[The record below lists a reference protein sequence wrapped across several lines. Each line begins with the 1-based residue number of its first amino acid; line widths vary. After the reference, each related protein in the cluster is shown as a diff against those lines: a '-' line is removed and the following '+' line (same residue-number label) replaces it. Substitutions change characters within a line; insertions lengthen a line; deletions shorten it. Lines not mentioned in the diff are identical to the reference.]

1 MRLIFLGP
9 PGIGKGTQAKLLA
22 ERHSLAHL
30 STGDMFRSL
39 ISRNIDLGTLAKSFM
54 DKGKLVPDDVVLG
67 MVNERLREDDTAS
80 GYIFDGFPR
89 TVPQVEGLKKLL
101 KELGQSID
109 HVIAFEGDDTVLV
122 ERLSSRRTCPDCGK
136 IINLIFSPPK
146 VIGQCDDCG
155 GELFQR
161 IDDKPEV
168 IQKRLD
174 VYKEQT
180 EPLVNYYESKALL
193 KRVDGM
199 GSVHEVAERIDK
211 YLINNILE
219 E

>member
-30 STGDMFRSL
+30 STGDMFRSV
-39 ISRNIDLGTLAKSFM
+39 ISRNTDLGTFAKSFM

-67 MVNERLREDDTAS
+67 MVNDRLREDDTAG

-89 TVPQVEGLKKLL
+89 TVPQAEGLKKLL

-109 HVIAFEGDDTVLV
+109 HVLALEGDDTVLV
-122 ERLSSRRTCPDCGK
+122 ERLSSRRTCLDCGK
-136 IINLIFSPPK
+136 IINLIFSPSK
-146 VIGQCDDCG
+146 VSGQCDDCG

-161 IDDKPEV
+161 NDDKTKV

-174 VYKEQT
+174 VYEEQT

-193 KRVDGM
+193 RRVDGV

>member
-22 ERHSLAHL
+22 ERHSLVHL
-30 STGDMFRSL
+30 STGDMFRSA
-39 ISRNIDLGTLAKSFM
+39 INKKTELGTLSKSFM

-67 MVNERLREDDTAS
+67 MVNERLRVDDTAS

-89 TVPQVEGLKKLL
+89 TVPQVEGFKKLL
-101 KELGQSID
+101 KELGQFID
-109 HVIAFEGDDTVLV
+109 HVIALEGNDTVLI
-122 ERLSSRRTCPDCGK
+122 ERLSSRRTCSDCGK
-136 IINLIFSPPK
+136 IINLIFSPSK
-146 VIGQCDDCG
+146 VSGQCDDCG

-161 IDDKPEV
+161 NDDKPEV

-174 VYKEQT
+174 IYEEQT
-180 EPLVNYYESKALL
+180 EPLVNYYESKALIR
-193 KRVDGM
+193 RVDGV

>member
-1 MRLIFLGP
+1 MRVIFLGP
-9 PGIGKGTQAKLLA
+9 PGIGKGTQAKLLS
-22 ERHSLAHL
+22 ERHSLVHL
-30 STGDMFRSL
+30 STGDMFRSV
-39 ISRNIDLGTLAKSFM
+39 IRRNTDLGTFAKSFM

-67 MVNERLREDDTAS
+67 MVNERLREDDTAR

-161 IDDKPEV
+161 NDDKPEV

-174 VYKEQT
+174 VYEEQT

-193 KRVDGM
+193 RRVDGM

>member
-22 ERHSLAHL
+22 ERHSLEHF
-30 STGDMFRSL
+30 STGDMFRSA
-39 ISRNIDLGTLAKSFM
+39 INKKTELGTLSKSFM

-67 MVNERLREDDTAS
+67 MVNERLRVDDTAS

-89 TVPQVEGLKKLL
+89 TVPQVEGFKKLL
-101 KELGQSID
+101 KELGQFID
-109 HVIAFEGDDTVLV
+109 HVIALEGNDTVLV
-122 ERLSSRRTCPDCGK
+122 ERLSSRRTCSDCGK
-136 IINLIFSPPK
+136 IINLIFSPSK
-146 VIGQCDDCG
+146 VSGQCDDCG

-161 IDDKPEV
+161 NDDKPEV

-174 VYKEQT
+174 IYEEQT

-193 KRVDGM
+193 RRVDGV

>member
-22 ERHSLAHL
+22 ERHSLVHL
-30 STGDMFRSL
+30 STGDMFRSV
-39 ISRNIDLGTLAKSFM
+39 ISRNTDLGNFAKSFM

-67 MVNERLREDDTAS
+67 MVNERLRKDDTAR

-161 IDDKPEV
+161 NDDKPEV

-174 VYKEQT
+174 VYEEQT

-193 KRVDGM
+193 RRVDGM

>member
-22 ERHSLAHL
+22 ERHSLVHL
-30 STGDMFRSL
+30 STGDMFRSV
-39 ISRNIDLGTLAKSFM
+39 IRRNTDLGTFAKSFM

-67 MVNERLREDDTAS
+67 MVNDRLREDDTAS

-109 HVIAFEGDDTVLV
+109 HVIAFEGNDTVLV

-146 VIGQCDDCG
+146 VIGQCDDFG

-161 IDDKPEV
+161 NDDKPEV

-174 VYKEQT
+174 VYEEQT

-193 KRVDGM
+193 RRVDGV
-199 GSVHEVAERIDK
+199 GSVNEVAERINK

-219 E
+219 K

>member
-101 KELGQSID
+101 KELGKSID
-109 HVIAFEGDDTVLV
+109 HIIAFEGDDTVLV

-161 IDDKPEV
+161 NDDKPEV

-174 VYKEQT
+174 VYEEQT
-180 EPLVNYYESKALL
+180 EPLVNYYESKALIR
-193 KRVDGM
+193 RVDGV

>member
-22 ERHSLAHL
+22 ERHSLVHL
-30 STGDMFRSL
+30 STGDMFRSV
-39 ISRNIDLGTLAKSFM
+39 ISRNTDLGTFAKSFM

-67 MVNERLREDDTAS
+67 MVNERLREDYTAS

-161 IDDKPEV
+161 NDDKPEV

-174 VYKEQT
+174 VYEEQT
-180 EPLVNYYESKALL
+180 EPLVNYYKSKALL
-193 KRVDGM
+193 RRVDGM
-199 GSVHEVAERIDK
+199 GSVHKVAERIDK

>member
-1 MRLIFLGP
+1 MIFLGP

-22 ERHSLAHL
+22 EQHASAHL
-30 STGDMFRSL
+30 STGDMFRSV
-39 ISRNIDLGTLAKSFM
+39 ISRKTDLGTLAKSFI
-54 DKGKLVPDDVVLG
+54 DKGKLVPDDFVLD
-67 MVNERLREDDTAS
+67 MVNDRLREDDTAS
-80 GYIFDGFPR
+80 SYIFDGFPR
-89 TVPQVEGLKKLL
+89 TMPQVEGLKKLL

-109 HVIAFEGDDTVLV
+109 HVIAFEGDDAVLV

-146 VIGQCDDCG
+146 VTGQCDDCG

-161 IDDKPEV
+161 NDDKPEV

-174 VYKEQT
+174 VYEEQT

-193 KRVDGM
+193 RRVDGM

>member
-1 MRLIFLGP
+1 MKLIFLGP

-30 STGDMFRSL
+30 STGDMFRSA
-39 ISRNIDLGTLAKSFM
+39 ISRKTDLGTLAKSFM
-54 DKGKLVPDDVVLG
+54 DKGKLVADDVVLG

-89 TVPQVEGLKKLL
+89 TVPQAEGLRKLF

-109 HVIAFEGDDTVLV
+109 HVISLEGDDTVLV

-146 VIGQCDDCG
+146 VSDQCDDCG

-161 IDDKPEV
+161 NDDKPEV

-174 VYKEQT
+174 VYEEQT

-193 KRVDGM
+193 RRVDGV

>member
-30 STGDMFRSL
+30 STGDMFRSV
-39 ISRNIDLGTLAKSFM
+39 ISRKTDLGTFSKSFI

-67 MVNERLREDDTAS
+67 MVNERLREDDTAR

-122 ERLSSRRTCPDCGK
+122 ERSQAAAPVQTVAKS
-136 IINLIFSPPK
+136 LISFSLHRK
-146 VIGQCDDCG
+146 
-155 GELFQR
+155 
-161 IDDKPEV
+161 
-168 IQKRLD
+168 
-174 VYKEQT
+174 
-180 EPLVNYYESKALL
+180 
-193 KRVDGM
+193 
-199 GSVHEVAERIDK
+199 
-211 YLINNILE
+211 
-219 E
+219 

>member
-22 ERHSLAHL
+22 EQRSLAHL
-30 STGDMFRSL
+30 STGDMFRSV
-39 ISRNIDLGTLAKSFM
+39 ISRKTDLGTLAKSFI
-54 DKGKLVPDDVVLG
+54 DKGKLVPDDFVLD

-89 TVPQVEGLKKLL
+89 TVPQVEGFKKLL
-101 KELGQSID
+101 KELGQLID
-109 HVIAFEGDDTVLV
+109 HVIALEGNDTVLV
-122 ERLSSRRTCPDCGK
+122 ERLSSRRTCSNCGK

-146 VIGQCDDCG
+146 VSGQCDGCR

-161 IDDKPEV
+161 NDDKPEV

-174 VYKEQT
+174 VYEEQT

-193 KRVDGM
+193 RRVDGM

-211 YLINNILE
+211 YLTNNILE
-219 E
+219 K

>member
-30 STGDMFRSL
+30 STGDMFRSV
-39 ISRNIDLGTLAKSFM
+39 ISRNTDLGTFAKSFM

-67 MVNERLREDDTAS
+67 MVNDRLREDDTAG

-89 TVPQVEGLKKLL
+89 TVPQAEGLKKLL

-109 HVIAFEGDDTVLV
+109 HVLALEGDDTVLV
-122 ERLSSRRTCPDCGK
+122 ERLSSRRTCLDCGK
-136 IINLIFSPPK
+136 IINLIFSPSK
-146 VIGQCDDCG
+146 VSGQCDDCG

-161 IDDKPEV
+161 NDDKPKV

-174 VYKEQT
+174 VYEEQT

-193 KRVDGM
+193 RRVDGV

>member
-22 ERHSLAHL
+22 ERYSLAHL
-30 STGDMFRSL
+30 STGDMFRSI
-39 ISRNIDLGTLAKSFM
+39 ISKNTDLGTLAKSYI
-54 DKGKLVPDDVVLG
+54 DKGKLVPDDVVLV
-67 MVNERLREDDTAS
+67 MVNERLREDYTAS

-161 IDDKPEV
+161 NDDKPEV

-174 VYKEQT
+174 VYEEQT

-193 KRVDGM
+193 RRVDGM

>member
-22 ERHSLAHL
+22 EQHSSAHL
-30 STGDMFRSL
+30 STGDMFRSV
-39 ISRNIDLGTLAKSFM
+39 ISRKTDLGTLAKSFI
-54 DKGKLVPDDVVLG
+54 DKGKLVPDDFVLD

-89 TVPQVEGLKKLL
+89 TLPQVEGLNKLL

-109 HVIAFEGDDTVLV
+109 YVIAFEGDDAVLV

-146 VIGQCDDCG
+146 VSGQCDGCR

-161 IDDKPEV
+161 NDDKPEV

-174 VYKEQT
+174 VYEEQT

-193 KRVDGM
+193 RRVDGM

>member
-30 STGDMFRSL
+30 STGDMFRSV
-39 ISRNIDLGTLAKSFM
+39 ISRNTDLGTFAKSFM

-67 MVNERLREDDTAS
+67 MVNDRLREDDTAG

-89 TVPQVEGLKKLL
+89 TVPQAEGLKKLL
-101 KELGQSID
+101 KELGQSLD
-109 HVIAFEGDDTVLV
+109 HVLALEGDDTVLV
-122 ERLSSRRTCPDCGK
+122 ERLSSRRTCLDCGK
-136 IINLIFSPPK
+136 IINLIFSPSK
-146 VIGQCDDCG
+146 VSGQCDDCG

-161 IDDKPEV
+161 NDDKPKV

-174 VYKEQT
+174 VYEEQT

-193 KRVDGM
+193 RRVDGV

>member
-30 STGDMFRSL
+30 STGDMFRSV
-39 ISRNIDLGTLAKSFM
+39 ISRNTDLGTFAKSFM

-67 MVNERLREDDTAS
+67 MVNDRLREDDTAG

-89 TVPQVEGLKKLL
+89 TVPQAEGLKKLL

-109 HVIAFEGDDTVLV
+109 HVLALEGDDTVLV
-122 ERLSSRRTCPDCGK
+122 ERLSSRRTCLDCGK
-136 IINLIFSPPK
+136 IINLIFSPSK
-146 VIGQCDDCG
+146 VSGQCDDCG

-161 IDDKPEV
+161 NDDKPKV

-174 VYKEQT
+174 VYEEQT
-180 EPLVNYYESKALL
+180 EPLVNYYERKALL
-193 KRVDGM
+193 RRVDGV

>member
-1 MRLIFLGP
+1 MRVIFLGP

-30 STGDMFRSL
+30 STGDMFRSV
-39 ISRNIDLGTLAKSFM
+39 ISRKTNLGIFSKSFI

-67 MVNERLREDDTAS
+67 MVNERLREDDTAR

-146 VIGQCDDCG
+146 VSGQCDDCG

-161 IDDKPEV
+161 NDDKPEV

-174 VYKEQT
+174 VYEEQT
-180 EPLVNYYESKALL
+180 KPLVNYYESKALL
-193 KRVDGM
+193 RRVDGM

>member
-22 ERHSLAHL
+22 EQHSSAHL
-30 STGDMFRSL
+30 STGDMFRSV
-39 ISRNIDLGTLAKSFM
+39 ISRKTDLGTLAKSFI
-54 DKGKLVPDDVVLG
+54 DKGKLVPDDFVLD

-89 TVPQVEGLKKLL
+89 TLPQVEGLNKLL

-109 HVIAFEGDDTVLV
+109 HVIAFEGDDAVLV

-146 VIGQCDDCG
+146 VSGQCDGCR

-161 IDDKPEV
+161 NDDKPEV

-174 VYKEQT
+174 VYEEQT

-193 KRVDGM
+193 RRVDGM

>member
-22 ERHSLAHL
+22 ERHSLTHF
-30 STGDMFRSL
+30 STGDMFRSA
-39 ISRNIDLGTLAKSFM
+39 INKKTELGTLSKSFM
-54 DKGKLVPDDVVLG
+54 DKGKLVPDDVILG

-89 TVPQVEGLKKLL
+89 TVPQVEGFKKLL
-101 KELGQSID
+101 KELGQFID
-109 HVIAFEGDDTVLV
+109 HVIALEGNDTVLV
-122 ERLSSRRTCPDCGK
+122 ERLSSRRTCSDCGK

-146 VIGQCDDCG
+146 VSGQCDDCG

-161 IDDKPEV
+161 NDDKPEV

-174 VYKEQT
+174 VYEKQT
-180 EPLVNYYESKALL
+180 KPLVNYYESKALL
-193 KRVDGM
+193 RRVDGV
-199 GSVHEVAERIDK
+199 GSLHEVAERIEK

-219 E
+219 K